1 MKIHYW
7 LLAVCLL
14 CIGGC
19 SKTAEPAKSSQS
31 SAPGV
36 MGSATIKGV
45 IHFDG
50 VAPEPQPLDSSQDPN
65 CAKGLRSESVV
76 VESGR
81 LQNVYVYVKSGLPDG
96 TYPPPQTPAV
106 LDQKGCRYTPHVLG
120 MMVGQKLQILNS
132 DNTMHNVHP
141 SAKVNEG
148 WNLSQAEHAQPAET
162 TFQKPELM
170 MPVQCNV
177 HPWMKMYLHVSPH
190 PFFAVSRADGGYEI
204 GSLPPGTYTI
214 AALHEKLGEKTQQV
228 TINHPGQTVN
238 LEFTFSVTD
247 AK

>member
-1 MKIHYW
+1 LY
-7 LLAVCLL
+7 AA
-14 CIGGC
+14 GC
-19 SKTAEPAKSSQS
+19 SKTAETAKSSQS
-31 SAPGV
+31 AAPGV
-36 MGSATIKGV
+36 TGTATIKGV

-50 VAPEPQPLDSSQDPN
+50 AAPEPQPLDTSQDPN
-65 CAKGLRSESVV
+65 CAKDLKSESFA

-81 LQNVYVYVKSGLPDG
+81 LQNVYIYVKSGLPDG
-96 TYPPPQTPAV
+96 TYAPPQTAAV

-148 WNLSQAEHAQPAET
+148 WNLSQAERANPAET
-162 TFQKPELM
+162 TFHKPELM

-177 HPWMKMYLHVSPH
+177 HPWMKMYLHVSAH
-190 PFFAVSRADGGYEI
+190 PFFSVSGQDGSYMI
-204 GSLPPGTYTI
+204 VSLPPGTYTI

-228 TINHPGQTVN
+228 TISQPGQVVD
-238 LEFTFSVTD
+238 LDFHFGSTD